1 MAARRQF
8 TINARGRLLELGSR
22 TLIMGV
28 LNVTP
33 DSFSDGGRFMKFED
47 AVARAW
53 QIAEEGA
60 DILDVGGEST
70 RPGSGGISVEEELG
84 RVVPVLDAL
93 AKSYPIP
100 VSIDTSKA
108 QVARAAI
115 DRGAAI
121 VNDVT
126 ALHDNPA
133 LAEEVASSGAA
144 LILMHM
150 RGTPATMQSLP
161 FSPDIMSELEMWADE
176 AVARAEKLGVSS
188 DKIILDPGIGFGK
201 SVSQNLEIL
210 RNLSRLS
217 ARGFPVMVGPSRKSF
232 IGSIL
237 GELDGDRIWGTGA
250 TVAASILF
258 GAHVVR
264 VHEVAPMR
272 AVARMTDAIVHER
285 SIG

>member
-1 MAARRQF
+1 
-8 TINARGRLLELGSR
+8 
-22 TLIMGV
+22 MGV

-33 DSFSDGGRFMKFED
+33 DSFSDGGRFLKFED

-53 QIAEEGA
+53 RIAEEGA

-93 AKSYPIP
+93 AKSYPLP

-115 DRGAAI
+115 ERGAAI
-121 VNDVT
+121 VNDIT
-126 ALHDNPA
+126 ALRDNPA

-150 RGTPATMQSLP
+150 RGTPATMQRLP

-176 AVARAEKLGVSS
+176 AVARAKKLGVSS

-201 SVSQNLEIL
+201 SVSQNLEII
-210 RNLSRLS
+210 RNLSRVS
-217 ARGFPVMVGPSRKSF
+217 ACRFPVMVGPSRKSF

-237 GELDGDRIWGTGA
+237 GELDRDRIWGTGA
-250 TVAASILF
+250 SVAASILF

-264 VHEVAPMR
+264 VHDVAPTR
-272 AVARMTDAIVHER
+272 AVARMIDAIVHER
-285 SIG
+285 AIG